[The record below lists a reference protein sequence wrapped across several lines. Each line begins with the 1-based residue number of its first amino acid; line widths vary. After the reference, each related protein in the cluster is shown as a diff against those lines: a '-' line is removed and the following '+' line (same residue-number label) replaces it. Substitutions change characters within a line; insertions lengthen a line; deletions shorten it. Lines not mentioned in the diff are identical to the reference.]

1 MEHRF
6 QHKESE
12 RKERRGKII
21 LDDLF
26 SDYKNPS
33 SCNSICCHG
42 EGFIFLSS
50 QQNLLDVIELVQCL
64 YRSEIVHIQP
74 EYFITY
80 LRQYRIIELEE
91 TELHTI
97 LRLID
102 VLSSG
107 SCVVK
112 CWSQSPGAE
121 IIFVRMLSCLPANL
135 ISSYER
141 LTTTGIVIIFVSIL
155 SGMLLHVI
163 REPAKMLIITTISKK
178 LVPQRG

>member
-97 LRLID
+97 LRFID
-102 VLSSG
+102 VLP
-107 SCVVK
+107 
-112 CWSQSPGAE
+112 Q
-121 IIFVRMLSCLPANL
+121 F
-135 ISSYER
+135 
-141 LTTTGIVIIFVSIL
+141 GIRNS
-155 SGMLLHVI
+155 
-163 REPAKMLIITTISKK
+163 A
-178 LVPQRG
+178 

>member
-6 QHKESE
+6 QYKESE
-12 RKERRGKII
+12 RKERRDKII

-97 LRLID
+97 LRFIN
-102 VLSSG
+102 VLY
-107 SCVVK
+107 
-112 CWSQSPGAE
+112 
-121 IIFVRMLSCLPANL
+121 VRFTGTANP
-135 ISSYER
+135 
-141 LTTTGIVIIFVSIL
+141 GIVILQLFENEL
-155 SGMLLHVI
+155 
-163 REPAKMLIITTISKK
+163 
-178 LVPQRG
+178 